1 MTTPVIILKF
11 KDIDISKINIDKFSI
26 QYENTDFYIQTP
38 IFNYEIINYDNKKY
52 LELKIDYNKTSHIK
66 FLTFLDALELKIMK
80 ENNSKNIKTQII
92 TNIQNEQSVKVKLLD
107 KNTTIFDRDKNLIE
121 NLTSNFISLLLNI
134 EYFNIFYSITA
145 IQILEL

>member
-11 KDIDISKINIDKFSI
+11 KNIDISKINIDKFSI

-92 TNIQNEQSVKVKLLD
+92 TNIH
-107 KNTTIFDRDKNLIE
+107 
-121 NLTSNFISLLLNI
+121 
-134 EYFNIFYSITA
+134 
-145 IQILEL
+145 